1 MVLRMHIHTFFL
13 SPLRAIDLET
23 VKILRERV
31 KNCQRKEGVNHP
43 QRCRD
48 HAIAYMTALRK
59 YQSEGQWICD
69 GAGCLI
75 RNLLCLQA
83 GRKFIQIISDCCVHN
98 YSLCIVST

>member
-1 MVLRMHIHTFFL
+1 MSNNWPREYERVTDLKDVDREDMVAFTKAKHQWVRD
-13 SPLRAIDLET
+13 RAIDLET

-59 YQSEGQWICD
+59 YQSEGWKKIH
-69 GAGCLI
+69 
-75 RNLLCLQA
+75 
-83 GRKFIQIISDCCVHN
+83 SDH
-98 YSLCIVST
+98 